1 MWKMSSATAAST
13 TIPVRLFDARQ
24 HEFAQQFNQRSFEFT
39 HHLAGHPLFEI
50 PRLIELSKRLSSK
63 PGGQLYYDAGDV
75 RINQRWDES
84 PTTDLSVD
92 ETIRRI
98 QDAGAW
104 VVLKRAEQ
112 DPEYRALLDDCMAE
126 IQTLTGR
133 NLKREMK
140 ADEVIIFITS
150 PHRITTYH
158 IDRECNFLLQIH
170 GDKDISVFD
179 QNDRD
184 ILPEKEIE
192 RFWTLDNNAAI
203 YKEQFQ
209 NRAKVYNL
217 SPGKAIH
224 IPVNAPHWVKNGKDI
239 SVSLSVNFQ
248 FREVYPANVY
258 RANFL
263 LRKMGINPLPPGQ
276 SRIRDRIKGLAV
288 SSTYIPATKLRS
300 MLPASVRRW
309 IRRIPA

>member
-1 MWKMSSATAAST
+1 MWKMSSALAAST

-158 IDRECNFLLQIH
+158 IDRECNFLLQIL
-170 GDKDISVFD
+170 GNRDISVFD
-179 QNDRD
+179 QNDRA

-192 RFWTLDNNAAI
+192 RFCTLDI
-203 YKEQFQ
+203 
-209 NRAKVYNL
+209 
-217 SPGKAIH
+217 
-224 IPVNAPHWVKNGKDI
+224 
-239 SVSLSVNFQ
+239 
-248 FREVYPANVY
+248 
-258 RANFL
+258 
-263 LRKMGINPLPPGQ
+263 
-276 SRIRDRIKGLAV
+276 
-288 SSTYIPATKLRS
+288 
-300 MLPASVRRW
+300 
-309 IRRIPA
+309 